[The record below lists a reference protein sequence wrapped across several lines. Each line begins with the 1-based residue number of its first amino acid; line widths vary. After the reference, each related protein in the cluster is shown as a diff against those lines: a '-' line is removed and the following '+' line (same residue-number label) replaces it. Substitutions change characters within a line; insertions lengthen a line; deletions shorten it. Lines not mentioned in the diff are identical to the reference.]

1 MPEDK
6 KETQEQPKDLLEQL
20 LVVAAEKA
28 AAQQAED
35 ALRKGYVTREQI
47 NMALDTFGK
56 NLETTM
62 AETLLGHLED
72 KMAAAVKKA
81 LESDETLA
89 KTGLRKSTIA
99 TPEDERDADP
109 VAYLLKKGRTAASA
123 GKDPDYDDVEK
134 RILWEMT
141 YRALSSGMILDQRE
155 AE

>member
-1 MPEDK
+1 MSEDK
-6 KETQEQPKDLLEQL
+6 TQEQPNDLLEQL

-28 AAQQAED
+28 AKQEAED

-56 NLETTM
+56 NLETRM
-62 AETLLGHLED
+62 AESLAEQLGSQIE
-72 KMAAAVKKA
+72 AAAKKA
-81 LESDETLA
+81 VESADLVGAT
-89 KTGLRKSTIA
+89 RKGTVA

-109 VAYLLKKGRTAASA
+109 VAYLLKKGRTAAST
-123 GKDPDYDDVEK
+123 GKDPEYDDTEK

>member
-56 NLETTM
+56 NLETTL
-62 AETLLGHLED
+62 AESLLGQLDE
-72 KMAAAVKKA
+72 KMTAAAKKA
-81 LESDETLA
+81 IESADLPGAT
-89 KTGLRKSTIA
+89 RKSTVA

-109 VAYLLKKGRTAASA
+109 VAYLLKKGRAAASA
-123 GKDPDYDDVEK
+123 GKDPEYDDTEK

-155 AE
+155 TE